1 MSNIPND
8 FNWKTYFLL
17 NPDLNK
23 ISNEEE
29 LKNHYLNHGI
39 SENRKYKINTPINF
53 DWKNYLQI
61 NSNLSKYWNKKLL
74 ETIDVNV
81 GFFQK
86 MMNIGKDCKLN
97 ITNYTNNKIFS
108 SISYNEINDSKIFK
122 TISDYNLL
130 SNEYILII
138 DFPNLK
144 GGTEF
149 FLNSIISKYK
159 KNKIFIIIRNFNSQ
173 LQITM
178 NDDFILG
185 NYDETYV
192 IDLINNTKNNINKIF
207 LNHILGHS
215 NNFINF
221 ILNLNIEITTIS
233 HDYFLINENPQPY
246 YHDIKYADAKIDFKK
261 IKNVILQNE
270 ENLNIF
276 KHFLSE
282 NHNVIISPLPDFK
295 YPLELYNTNNNEIV
309 IGILGFIGKEKGE
322 EILNNIISYINKN
335 KLNIKVIIFGKTNF
349 YHEYQ
354 YVYNSIDELNNLLKI
369 HKPNLLFETSI
380 WPETYS
386 YTLTLSMLTQL
397 PILSL
402 KKKFKNVVEN
412 RLNNYDKKYFY
423 ENIEEFF
430 SLVHVSKQNYFYTID
445 PTIYYNSFWD
455 NFFIYN
461 SIIDISNNI
470 ADVSNNTIKYDVYNN
485 TIEYTNQ
492 NINLPKDF
500 DWIMYKN
507 INTDLGDLNEAE
519 VIKHYIEH
527 GYEENRIYKFIDV
540 ENKNIVFITSKI
552 YTSNEP
558 FSYTNIRSVYTPE
571 ERFIQTLETIVS
583 IRKNIPNPYII
594 LFDNSIFTNND
605 YCNILKNNVDKF
617 INITTDENLNYYT
630 DKYIYKAFAD
640 ISQQL
645 YMYNNFLKF
654 VDVKTIKN
662 FFKISGRYVM
672 NDSFQ
677 FNNYENNNIIFKK
690 NNNVIDRDYYYTCF
704 YKLSP
709 DIIHEYFCKLK
720 ILLDEKHL
728 YENNISDLE
737 VILPKT
743 MIDKITLTENLGIT
757 QKIAVFKQIE
767 NI

>member
-221 ILNLNIEITTIS
+221 SSRRTS
-233 HDYFLINENPQPY
+233 
-246 YHDIKYADAKIDFKK
+246 
-261 IKNVILQNE
+261 VI
-270 ENLNIF
+270 
-276 KHFLSE
+276 
-282 NHNVIISPLPDFK
+282 
-295 YPLELYNTNNNEIV
+295 Y
-309 IGILGFIGKEKGE
+309 
-322 EILNNIISYINKN
+322 NII
-335 KLNIKVIIFGKTNF
+335 
-349 YHEYQ
+349 
-354 YVYNSIDELNNLLKI
+354 
-369 HKPNLLFETSI
+369 
-380 WPETYS
+380 
-386 YTLTLSMLTQL
+386 
-397 PILSL
+397 
-402 KKKFKNVVEN
+402 
-412 RLNNYDKKYFY
+412 
-423 ENIEEFF
+423 
-430 SLVHVSKQNYFYTID
+430 
-445 PTIYYNSFWD
+445 
-455 NFFIYN
+455 
-461 SIIDISNNI
+461 NI
-470 ADVSNNTIKYDVYNN
+470 A
-485 TIEYTNQ
+485 
-492 NINLPKDF
+492 
-500 DWIMYKN
+500 
-507 INTDLGDLNEAE
+507 
-519 VIKHYIEH
+519 
-527 GYEENRIYKFIDV
+527 
-540 ENKNIVFITSKI
+540 
-552 YTSNEP
+552 
-558 FSYTNIRSVYTPE
+558 
-571 ERFIQTLETIVS
+571 
-583 IRKNIPNPYII
+583 
-594 LFDNSIFTNND
+594 
-605 YCNILKNNVDKF
+605 
-617 INITTDENLNYYT
+617 
-630 DKYIYKAFAD
+630 
-640 ISQQL
+640 
-645 YMYNNFLKF
+645 
-654 VDVKTIKN
+654 
-662 FFKISGRYVM
+662 
-672 NDSFQ
+672 
-677 FNNYENNNIIFKK
+677 
-690 NNNVIDRDYYYTCF
+690 
-704 YKLSP
+704 
-709 DIIHEYFCKLK
+709 
-720 ILLDEKHL
+720 
-728 YENNISDLE
+728 
-737 VILPKT
+737 
-743 MIDKITLTENLGIT
+743 
-757 QKIAVFKQIE
+757 AVT
-767 NI
+767 